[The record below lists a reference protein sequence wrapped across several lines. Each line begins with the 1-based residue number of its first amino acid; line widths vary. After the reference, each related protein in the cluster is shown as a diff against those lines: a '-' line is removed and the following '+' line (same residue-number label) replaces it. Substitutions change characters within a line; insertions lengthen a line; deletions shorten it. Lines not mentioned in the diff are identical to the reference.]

1 MIRSMTGYGMAEQAC
16 DGVSWSLELR
26 SLNNR
31 YLKAAI
37 RLPEPFQ
44 FLEAEVDKLLRT
56 RVNRGSLTYLLR
68 VRDDSPDAA
77 VPMNRAALQ
86 SYLAQVQQV
95 TPPPGVQVVVDLA
108 TLAALPGVCQAPAL
122 DDSTKDAAWETIA
135 GLTNRALDELIAM
148 RRREGESLRS
158 DLLGQCR
165 AIREHL
171 QVIAERA
178 PVVVDE
184 YRIKLQ
190 ERVNNLLRSA
200 ELTLQ
205 EDSLVRE
212 VALFADRCDVNEEI
226 ARLSCHLEHFVQ
238 ACDSP
243 EPAGRKL
250 DFLAQEILRETN
262 TIGSKSND
270 AEITRH
276 VVDIKSLVDRLK
288 EQVQNV
294 E

>member
-1 MIRSMTGYGMAEQAC
+1 
-16 DGVSWSLELR
+16 
-26 SLNNR
+26 
-31 YLKAAI
+31 
-37 RLPEPFQ
+37 
-44 FLEAEVDKLLRT
+44 
-56 RVNRGSLTYLLR
+56 
-68 VRDDSPDAA
+68 
-77 VPMNRAALQ
+77 
-86 SYLAQVQQV
+86 
-95 TPPPGVQVVVDLA
+95 VDLA
-108 TLAALPGVCQAPAL
+108 TLAGLPGVCQAPAL
-122 DDSTKDAAWETIA
+122 DESAKDAFWQTIA
-135 GLTNRALDELIAM
+135 GLTNQALDELIAM
-148 RRREGESLRS
+148 RRREGESLRT
-158 DLLGQCR
+158 DLLGQCGS
-165 AIREHL
+165 IREHL

-184 YRIKLQ
+184 YRLRLQ

-205 EDSLVRE
+205 EDALVRE
-212 VALFADRCDVNEEI
+212 VALFADRCDINEEI
-226 ARLSCHLEHFVQ
+226 ARLSSHLEQFAR